1 MQQFYLEQVSCHSQ
15 GEKKKKEEIK
25 EGIQLHEK

>member
-15 GEKKKKEEIK
+15 GEKKKEEIK